1 MCIIYHPCTAP
12 SHSHTLTHHP
22 PEQSYYLR
30 ATEPGHPI
38 NTPSVVRRSQPLV
51 PAQSEPVLL
60 EQASLP
66 SCATNRVSLAATSNR
81 AHVVKGRQAYTPQM
95 PRHTTASRELSS
107 PCLIRSHTQPQSENF
122 VGRDRLW
129 SLSESGNFKREDG
142 SGVED
147 IDKSISELDITEDYM
162 EFKEDDEESE
172 GAFGTSQEEEEEE
185 EVLEMVGEGEEGR
198 KLQEAD
204 RTLTSASL
212 RSGLSLHSSSSSIN
226 NSSTSP
232 PIVVP
237 SSHSSSQPE
246 TASTEDFHCD
256 SGIEN
261 LSLSCSPLSSKINFS
276 VGGMNAR
283 HSPMVRA
290 RQQTSLTSLSSAASA
305 SPIHSPSSCKNSSSN
320 VASGYFSVKPRP
332 RSSGSLKESHPKQ
345 SGDSPSQ
352 CHRTG
357 SLTGRPRPQMTTST
371 TNRTSTH
378 SADSGHSYSFEGPI
392 PVRRMSTSAAVIY
405 ELVKDFF
412 GSP

>member
-1 MCIIYHPCTAP
+1 
-12 SHSHTLTHHP
+12 
-22 PEQSYYLR
+22 
-30 ATEPGHPI
+30 
-38 NTPSVVRRSQPLV
+38 
-51 PAQSEPVLL
+51 
-60 EQASLP
+60 
-66 SCATNRVSLAATSNR
+66 
-81 AHVVKGRQAYTPQM
+81 M
-95 PRHTTASRELSS
+95 PRHTTTPRELSS
-107 PCLIRSHTQPQSENF
+107 PCLSRSHTQPQSENF

-129 SLSESGNFKREDG
+129 SLSESGNFKKEDG

-147 IDKSISELDITEDYM
+147 NGKSISELDVTEDYVV
-162 EFKEDDEESE
+162 FKEDDEESE

-185 EVLEMVGEGEEGR
+185 EVMEMGGEGEEGR
-198 KLQEAD
+198 KLQEVN

-212 RSGLSLHSSSSSIN
+212 HSGLSLHSSSSSID

-261 LSLSCSPLSSKINFS
+261 LSLSCSPLSSRVSFS
-276 VGGMNAR
+276 VGGVSSR
-283 HSPMVRA
+283 HSPMVHA

-305 SPIHSPSSCKNSSSN
+305 SPIHSPSSCKNSSSSGP
-320 VASGYFSVKPRP
+320 SGYFSGKTRP
-332 RSSGSLKESHPKQ
+332 RSSGSFKESHPKQ

-352 CHRTG
+352 CRRAG
-357 SLTGRPRPQMTTST
+357 SLTGRPRPQTTT
-371 TNRTSTH
+371 PTPTPNRASTH
-378 SADSGHSYSFEGPI
+378 SADSGHSYTFESPI

-412 GSP
+412 RSP